1 MARVVRA
8 VLQVERSAAQ
18 AVSRMEEVVGA
29 EVRAWKKE
37 VESRSKREMA
47 WQVVRVVLVRR
58 VWKKVEQVVVVKL
71 LVREVSKAVG
81 KDEVVVEVVSVDMDV
96 LLLLVVV
103 VRGWRVRV
111 RVSSLVK
118 ISGDSCW
125 SVVVVVVVVC
135 AAE

>member
-8 VLQVERSAAQ
+8 VLQVERSEAQ

-37 VESRSKREMA
+37 VESRRRREMA
-47 WQVVRVVLVRR
+47 WQVVRVLLVRR

-81 KDEVVVEVVSVDMDV
+81 KVEVVVSVVSVVMDV
-96 LLLLVVV
+96 SLEVV

-118 ISGDSCW
+118 ISGDSWW
-125 SVVVVVVVVC
+125 SVVVVC

>member
-1 MARVVRA
+1 M
-8 VLQVERSAAQ
+8 L
-18 AVSRMEEVVGA
+18 
-29 EVRAWKKE
+29 
-37 VESRSKREMA
+37 
-47 WQVVRVVLVRR
+47 LVRR

-81 KDEVVVEVVSVDMDV
+81 KVEVVVSVVSVVMDV
-96 LLLLVVV
+96 LLV

-125 SVVVVVVVVC
+125 SVVVVVC